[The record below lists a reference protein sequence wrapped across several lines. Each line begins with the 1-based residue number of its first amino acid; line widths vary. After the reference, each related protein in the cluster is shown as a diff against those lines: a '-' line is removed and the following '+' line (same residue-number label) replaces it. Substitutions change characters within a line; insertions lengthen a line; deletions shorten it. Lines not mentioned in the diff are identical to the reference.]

1 MRIHN
6 TEGWKHRAKSRSI
19 FRRILKPLCL
29 LATLDA
35 FLLVM
40 VLQAAG
46 VLHQLNQNSFDLF
59 KKQVDN
65 RQSYLQAQMT
75 SRWMQL
81 DDIADYV
88 NQQAKHMIKIGRLD
102 FDKLDNRPGECS
114 KLLLGVVDR
123 LISEL
128 YTKQVSGIYITF
140 NTHDLQKGIQ
150 EGNYQPKTGIYIR
163 DNDPLSVASE
173 KYADLLLECA
183 PVSVVKSMTLSTDSA
198 WEQQFK
204 FSSDR
209 PYESWLVEPYTAAVE
224 TGGTLN
230 TTDYGLW
237 SLRHDAVGTP
247 ALTYSVPL
255 ILPDN
260 RVYGVL
266 GVEILPEYLAVQMPT
281 AELDEAGVYGLML
294 VNEAE
299 DGDILTGGTLCALND
314 KSNSFRLGSR
324 LALTP
329 SKFGGYAVTQAGTD
343 YTVSLT
349 PLSLYSRNAPFDS
362 QHWYVM
368 GAVPTD
374 ILFAFSSHV
383 KAILV
388 ITVIIMLVFGIA
400 GSLLAS
406 FHIARPITALRRELE
421 TSWDKGIP
429 HLSKTGI
436 SEVDDFAVEI
446 TSLSRDV
453 VNSSRRF
460 LSIMEMSSIDM
471 GGYELEEE
479 SGFLFVTDN
488 FFQLFGLKDVSIQ
501 GMTPSQFRQQMERV
515 GTLAT
520 VEPLPDGGKLYAIGN
535 RYIHVEETTVESRH
549 IGVAEDVTN
558 QVVERKRIEHERDYD
573 LLTGLYNRRAFY
585 RNGEKLLKQSEA
597 LGVLAAVMIDLDN
610 LKGMN
615 DTYGHEWG
623 DRYISSGAQCIREHV
638 PAQSLIS
645 RVSGDEFNLLL
656 YGFQTQ
662 EEARAAI
669 DRLRQGFHKSVFVLP
684 TGEVRSICAS
694 GGVCYAQGGN
704 LDLKEL
710 IKQADFAMYLVK
722 RGKKNDFGE
731 FDPQTYQASE
741 TEQKKRQA
749 FNQVL
754 QDEQYHYV
762 YQPIFDARTG
772 QLYACEALLRVAN
785 SEISSTGEFLKLAQ
799 KEKAME
805 DVEYLTWHKSLEGFQ
820 KLIQDGRVGPKTL
833 IFINSQVSR
842 LLNTAEQQELIRQ
855 FGDIRDNTVM
865 EIVETDDVSAHLS
878 RLRDGSTLLY
888 ARAFAL
894 DDFGTGYNSDKNLV
908 ELKPKYVKLD
918 IAMVRKVNL
927 HPDRQLLISG
937 LITFAHEQNML
948 VLAEGV
954 ETLEEL
960 DCLLRLGV
968 DLLQGFLLARPTP
981 VPGPIDPDAL
991 ALIQSFAAD
1000 TAAQAQPVSI
1010 PYTFV

>member
-6 TEGWKHRAKSRSI
+6 TEGWKHRTKSRSI

-46 VLHQLNQNSFDLF
+46 VLRQLNQNSFDLF

-88 NQQAKHMIKIGRLD
+88 NQQTKHMVKIGRLD
-102 FDKLDNRPGECS
+102 LEKLDNSPGECS
-114 KLLLGVVDR
+114 KLLLTVMDR

-128 YTKQVSGIYITF
+128 YSKQVSGIYIAF
-140 NTHDLQKGIQ
+140 NTHDLQKDIQ
-150 EGNYQPKTGIYIR
+150 KGNYQPKTGIYIR

-183 PVSVVKSMTLSTDSA
+183 PVSVVKSLTLSTDSA

-204 FSSDR
+204 FGTDR
-209 PYESWLVEPYTAAVE
+209 PYEAWLVEPYTAATE
-224 TGGTLN
+224 TGGKLN

-237 SLRHDAVGTP
+237 SLRHDVAGTP
-247 ALTYSVPL
+247 TLSYTVPL
-255 ILPDN
+255 ILPDKT
-260 RVYGVL
+260 VYGVL

-281 AELDEAGVYGLML
+281 AELDEEGVYGLML
-294 VNEAE
+294 VKGAE
-299 DGDILTGGTLCALND
+299 DGKILTGGTLCALND
-314 KSNSFRLGSR
+314 KSDSFQLGSR
-324 LALTP
+324 LELTP
-329 SKFGGYAVTQAGTD
+329 SKYGGYASTQGGID
-343 YTVSLT
+343 YTISLT
-349 PLSLYSRNAPFDS
+349 PLSLYSRNAPFED
-362 QHWYVM
+362 QHWYVL

-374 ILFAFSSHV
+374 SLFSFASHV
-383 KAILV
+383 KTILA
-388 ITVIIMLVFGIA
+388 ITVVTMLVFGIA

-406 FHIARPITALRRELE
+406 FHIARPITGLRRELE

-436 SEVDDFAVEI
+436 CEVDDFAGEI
-446 TSLSRDV
+446 TNLSRDV

-488 FFQLFGLKDVSIQ
+488 FFQLFGLKDVNTQ
-501 GMTPSQFRQQMERV
+501 GMTPSQFRQQLDRA
-515 GTLAT
+515 GTLGT
-520 VEPLPDGGKLYAIGN
+520 VEAMPEGGKLYAIAD
-535 RYIHVEETTVESRH
+535 RYIHVQETMVESRC
-549 IGVAEDVTN
+549 IGVAEDVTA

-585 RNGEKLLKQSEA
+585 RDGERLLKGSEKL
-597 LGVLAAVMIDLDN
+597 GILAAVMIDLDN
-610 LKGMN
+610 LKKMN

-684 TGEVRSICAS
+684 SGEVQSINAS
-694 GGVCYAQGGN
+694 GGVCYAQGEN

-731 FDPQTYQASE
+731 FDSQTYQASE

-762 YQPIFDARTG
+762 YQPIFDAHTG

-785 SEISSTGEFLKLAQ
+785 NEISSTGEFLKLAR

-820 KLIQDGRVGPKTL
+820 KLIQDGRVDPKTL

-842 LLNTAEQQELIRQ
+842 LLNAAEQQELIRQ
-855 FGDIRDNTVM
+855 FGDIRENTVM
-865 EIVETDDVSAHLS
+865 EIVETEDVSAHLS

-888 ARAFAL
+888 AREYAL

-918 IAMVRKVNL
+918 IAMVRDVN
-927 HPDRQLLISG
+927 HHTDRQLLISG

-960 DCLLRLGV
+960 GCLLRLGV
-968 DLLQGFLLARPTP
+968 DLLQGFLLGRPAA
-981 VPGPIDPDAL
+981 VPGPIDAEAL

-1000 TAAQAQPVSI
+1000 TTAHSQPVSA
-1010 PYTFV
+1010 PYSYV